1 MSKQPIMRNITDVTC
16 QLDFASF
23 VRKAFQTLEPS
34 SEFLPNWHIY
44 ALSYRLEQVRR
55 GKVKRLNVNFPPRML
70 KSFICSVAFPAFM
83 LGLDPTKRV
92 IVLSYSIELAIKL
105 SNDFGALVNSR
116 WYQSLFPNTRISRTK
131 NTEFEVVT
139 THNGHRLGGSIDG
152 SVTGRG
158 ADILII
164 DDPMK
169 PMDALSDSKRQRVI
183 DLYNTTLHT
192 RLNNKQSGAI
202 ILVMQRLHPDDLAG
216 TLLLSSDKWTTL
228 SVPAIAEQEENIQI
242 SDKRYYHR
250 QSGEVIQPEREP
262 KSVLESIRSMI
273 GSDTFEAQ
281 YQQAPIPP
289 GGVMIQRRWVCRY
302 DSLPDRTSSALVNQS
317 WDPASRNGELND
329 YSVCTTW
336 LLQEG
341 KYYLMHVLR
350 KRFDYPTLK
359 AQAIAHARAY
369 KADRILVEDSGSSVG
384 AALVG
389 ELKKAGLPAIAV
401 KPERNKKT
409 RMSIQS
415 AKFENGSVFIPKQAP
430 WLHDYEAELFAFPNV
445 RFDDQVDSTSQ
456 ALASD
461 HSSFDIYAL
470 ADGMGR
476 LYPEL
481 AFQQLFRGRIV

>member
-1 MSKQPIMRNITDVTC
+1 MSKQPTARNITDVVC

-23 VRKAFQTLEPS
+23 IRKAFQTLEQS
-34 SEFLPNWHIY
+34 SEFLPNWHIE
-44 ALSYRLEQVRR
+44 ALAYQLEQVRR
-55 GKVKRLNVNFPPRML
+55 GKVKRLNVNLPPRML
-70 KSFICSVAFPAFM
+70 KSFICSVAFPAFI

-105 SNDFGALVNSR
+105 SNDFRALVNSH

-139 THNGHRLGGSIDG
+139 THNGYRLGGSIDG

-183 DLYNTTLHT
+183 DLYYTTLHT
-192 RLNNKQSGAI
+192 RLNNKLTGAI

-216 TLLLSSDKWTTL
+216 TLLRSSEGGTSL
-228 SVPAIAEQEENIQI
+228 SVSAIAEQEEKIQI

-250 QSGEVIQPEREP
+250 QNGEVIQPEREP
-262 KSVLESIRSMI
+262 KWVLESIRSTI
-273 GSDTFEAQ
+273 GSDTFAAQ

-302 DSLPDRTSSALVNQS
+302 DSLPDRTPSDPVFQS
-317 WDPASRNGELND
+317 WDTASRDGGLND

-336 LLQEG
+336 LIQGG

-350 KRFDYPTLK
+350 KRLDYPTLK

-369 KADRILVEDSGSSVG
+369 NPNRILIEDSGSSVG
-384 AALVG
+384 TALVG

-415 AKFENGSVFIPKQAP
+415 AKFENGLVFLPKQAP
-430 WLHDYEAELFAFPNV
+430 WLQDYEAELFAFPNV

-461 HSSFDIYAL
+461 HSAFDANKFADVMARL
-470 ADGMGR
+470 AYG
-476 LYPEL
+476 
-481 AFQQLFRGRIV
+481 QLFIGRRV